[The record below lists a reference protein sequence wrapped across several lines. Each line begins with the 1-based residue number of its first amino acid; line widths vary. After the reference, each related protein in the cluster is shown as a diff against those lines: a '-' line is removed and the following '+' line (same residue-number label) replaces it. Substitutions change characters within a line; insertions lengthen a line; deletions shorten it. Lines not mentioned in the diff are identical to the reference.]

1 MLERAVEIDPGYAL
15 AHAQLAWAYT
25 WLGLYTNAGQIWID
39 RARQAL
45 ARADAIDPDLAE
57 SHVVRS
63 LLLWS
68 FFEGYQIV
76 PAFEALKAAQRVN
89 PNVGHFEIAALY
101 MHVGMVDQMLRASQ
115 RAIEIDPTNAA
126 YHAEVV
132 NGLVFNARYQD
143 AIAAAEKLSPRP
155 RGWLGA
161 YVGGGDVA
169 VARRHLTEELSRNP
183 NDNVLLALNAQ
194 LLAREG
200 KFREAEAAL
209 ATPTE
214 AQRRNRNYHHA
225 TYLRACVYALGGNAD
240 RSVEWMRETVENGMP
255 NYPAFSR
262 DACFDPIRHTA
273 VFTKFMSELK
283 PTWESY
289 ERALR

>member
-15 AHAQLAWAYT
+15 AHAQLAWGYT
-25 WLGLYTNAGQIWID
+25 WLGLFTNAGSVWID
-39 RARQAL
+39 RAREAL
-45 ARADAIDPDLAE
+45 ARANTIDPDLAE
-57 SHVVRS
+57 AHVVRS

-68 FFEGYQIV
+68 FFEGYQIG
-76 PAFEALKAAQRVN
+76 PAFEALKAAQRLN
-89 PNVGHFEIAALY
+89 PNVGHFELATLY
-101 MHVGMVDQMLRASQ
+101 FHVGMMDHALRALQ

-126 YHAEVV
+126 NHAEIV
-132 NGLVFNARYQD
+132 NALTFNARYQD

-155 RGWLGA
+155 GGWLMA
-161 YVGGGDVA
+161 YVGGGDV
-169 VARRHLTEELSRNP
+169 VEARRHLTEARAQNP
-183 NDNVLLALNAQ
+183 NAPILRGLNAQ

-209 ATPTE
+209 ETPTE
-214 AQRRNRNYHHA
+214 AQRRNRNYHHG

-240 RSVEWMRETVENGMP
+240 RSVELMREAVEHGMP

-262 DACFDPIRHTA
+262 DTCFDPIRHTA
-273 VFTKFMSELK
+273 VFKEFMGELK
-283 PTWESY
+283 PTWEGY